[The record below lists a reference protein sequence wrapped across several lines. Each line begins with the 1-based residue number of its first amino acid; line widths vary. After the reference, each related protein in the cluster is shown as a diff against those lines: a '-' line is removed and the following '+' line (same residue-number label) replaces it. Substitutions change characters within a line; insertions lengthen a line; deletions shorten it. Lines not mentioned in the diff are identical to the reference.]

1 MSGSL
6 ESSLSSDSIL
16 CSVLYPYF
24 LSFLRTWI
32 KHGFLLSSDDFNV
45 SNDKSKE
52 KDTSENNSFTY
63 TVKFDE
69 DEENRVK

>member
-6 ESSLSSDSIL
+6 ESSLSSDSII

-45 SNDKSKE
+45 YCGCDSL
-52 KDTSENNSFTY
+52 
-63 TVKFDE
+63 VMWL
-69 DEENRVK
+69 RVQILRSDVD